1 MSDGLFNRF
10 KLLLLLLLLLLLVV
24 AAVVVSV
31 GDGADAAADDI
42 PPWLRAEEGVVDV
55 DNCVGV
61 VGDSPPSSSL
71 SSSPSRGEIA
81 ARYRDRADM
90 MIV

>member
-10 KLLLLLLLLLLLVV
+10 KLLLLLLLLLVV
-24 AAVVVSV
+24 AAVMVSV
-31 GDGADAAADDI
+31 GDGADDAAAADI

-61 VGDSPPSSSL
+61 VGDSPPSSSS